1 MLFST
6 RLLPAARMQEHHL
19 FLLTVMFLLYFGW
32 FAFELNMIKT
42 VYHLSNFHNLVLG
55 KDGTFE
61 L

>member
-1 MLFST
+1 
-6 RLLPAARMQEHHL
+6 MQEHHL